1 MGEEPGVC
9 VSPLSRRAFLAA
21 CAPLAA
27 CARGRSEPPGPKP
40 VALPLERFPSG
51 VRVTVSVSG
60 HPVEILRSASG
71 VTARSL
77 LCTHQ
82 GCEVSWSEADG
93 VYSCPCHEGKFDAE
107 GRPKEGPPPKPLP
120 TLPAGSTDRSSS
132 SDRRRR

>member
-1 MGEEPGVC
+1 MAETPGV
-9 VSPLSRRAFLAA
+9 SWQPALPPQRSSRRA
-21 CAPLAA
+21 PRSPP
-27 CARGRSEPPGPKP
+27 ARGRRSEPPGPRP
-40 VALPLERFPSG
+40 VALPLERFSSG

-82 GCEVSWSEADG
+82 GCEVSWSEADNA
-93 VYSCPCHEGKFDAE
+93 YACPCHEGRFDAE

-120 TLPAGSTDRSSS
+120 TLPARIDGPLLLVGP
-132 SDRRRR
+132 

>member
-1 MGEEPGVC
+1 MVEEPGVSD
-9 VSPLSRRAFLAA
+9 SPLSRRAFLMA

-27 CARGRSEPPGPKP
+27 CVRTKREPPGPKP
-40 VALPLERFPSG
+40 VALPLERFPTG

-60 HPVEILRSASG
+60 HPVEILRSGSG

-82 GCEVSWSEADG
+82 GCEVTWSDTDG

-120 TLPAGSTDRSSS
+120 TLPARIDGSLLLVGP
-132 SDRRRR
+132 

>member
-1 MGEEPGVC
+1 MGERPGFC
-9 VSPLSRRAFLAA
+9 CSPLSRRAFFAA

-40 VALPLERFPSG
+40 VEFPIERFPSG
-51 VRVTVSVSG
+51 VRVTVNVSG

-82 GCEVSWSEADG
+82 GCEVSWSEVDNGYA
-93 VYSCPCHEGKFDAE
+93 CPCHEGKFDAE

-120 TLPAGSTDRSSS
+120 TLPARIDGPLLLVGP
-132 SDRRRR
+132 

>member
-1 MGEEPGVC
+1 MGAETGFRVG
-9 VSPLSRRAFLAA
+9 PLSRRAFLAA

-27 CARGRSEPPGPKP
+27 CARTRTEQPGPKP
-40 VALPLERFPSG
+40 VALPLERFPTG

-60 HPVEILRSASG
+60 HPVEVLRSASG
-71 VTARSL
+71 VTVRSL

-82 GCEVSWSEADG
+82 GCEVSWSETGG

-120 TLPAGSTDRSSS
+120 TLPARVDGSLLLVGP
-132 SDRRRR
+132 

>member
-1 MGEEPGVC
+1 MGDEPEVAD
-9 VSPLSRRAFLAA
+9 SLLSRRAFLVA

-27 CARGRSEPPGPKP
+27 CVRRKTDPPGPEP

-60 HPVEILRSASG
+60 HPVEILRSGSG

-82 GCEVSWSEADG
+82 GCEVFWSEADG
-93 VYSCPCHEGKFDAE
+93 VYVGPCHEGRFDAE

-120 TLPAGSTDRSSS
+120 TLPARVEGPLLLVGP
-132 SDRRRR
+132 

>member
-1 MGEEPGVC
+1 MGDEPGIPA
-9 VSPLSRRAFLAA
+9 SPLSRRAFLVA

-27 CARGRSEPPGPKP
+27 CARTESYPSGPKP
-40 VALPLERFPSG
+40 VALPLERFPKG

-60 HPVEILRSASG
+60 HPVEILRSDSG

-82 GCEVSWSEADG
+82 GCEISWSEADG
-93 VYSCPCHEGKFDAE
+93 FYACPCHEGRFDAE

-120 TLPAGSTDRSSS
+120 TLPARIEGPLLLVGP
-132 SDRRRR
+132 